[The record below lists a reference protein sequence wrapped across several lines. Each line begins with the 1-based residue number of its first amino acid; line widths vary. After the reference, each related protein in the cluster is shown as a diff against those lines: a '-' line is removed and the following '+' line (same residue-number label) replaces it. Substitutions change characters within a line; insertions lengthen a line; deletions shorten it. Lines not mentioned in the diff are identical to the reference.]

1 MARHPS
7 GPGSGEP
14 PPGDPDQALF
24 EEAMSGVRP
33 LERDRN
39 IPQIVFR
46 EPVPYSEREKE
57 VLRELDGLIEGE
69 VPLPLQQTDE
79 YMQGAVP
86 GLDPRVLR
94 QLRNGEFTL
103 QAELDLHGVDAE
115 TARRLVE
122 RFLLECHARGL
133 RSVRIVHG
141 RGRNSPGRMPVLK
154 ARLPRWLS
162 RGPARHHI
170 LAYTS
175 ALPRDGGA
183 GAAYV
188 LLRSHGSRRPRG
200 KPL

>member
-1 MARHPS
+1 MTHAPREPD
-7 GPGSGEP
+7 SGEP
-14 PPGDPDQALF
+14 PPADTDQALF

-39 IPQIVFR
+39 VPEIVFR
-46 EPVPYSEREKE
+46 TPVAYSEREKE
-57 VLRELDGLIEGE
+57 VLRELDLLIQGEG
-69 VPLPLQQTDE
+69 PLPLDQTDE
-79 YMQGAVP
+79 YMQGAVS

-94 QLRNGEFTL
+94 QLRDGEFTL
-103 QAELDLHGVDAE
+103 QAELDLHGVDAK
-115 TARRLVE
+115 TARGLVE
-122 RFLLECHARGL
+122 RFIGECHARGL

-141 RGRNSPGRMPVLK
+141 RGRNSPGGMPVLK

-162 RGPARHHI
+162 RGPTRHLV

-183 GAAYV
+183 GAAYI
-188 LLRSHGSRRPRG
+188 LLRSHGSRPPRI